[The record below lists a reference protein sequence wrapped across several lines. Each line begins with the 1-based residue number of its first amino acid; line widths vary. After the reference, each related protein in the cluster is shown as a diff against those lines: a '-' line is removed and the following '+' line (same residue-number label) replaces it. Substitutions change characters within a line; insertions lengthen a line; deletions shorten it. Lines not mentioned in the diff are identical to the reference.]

1 MTKTHVVKTV
11 LLKVQEEYDLNGD
24 KLLLILKV
32 LLLLDKR
39 AGESGR

>member
-11 LLKVQEEYDLNGD
+11 LLKVQKEYDLNDD